1 MSTNVHDDETNADAD
16 ADAGAVAAVSPPNF
30 SILAKSCLI
39 YSIVY

>member
-1 MSTNVHDDETNADAD
+1 MSTNVHDDETNAD

-30 SILAKSCLI
+30 SILAKSYLI